1 MPNMS
6 ESCGTQIAP
15 EAPMYKYDRVRLK
28 TFQSWPANAKVE
40 AWKMARIGSS
50 AAGASNRNTSFT
62 APPPPTGMGESSE
75 NETEGSTE
83 SACEKTSILSVLFP
97 SGGLESTELSKR

>member
-40 AWKMARIGSS
+40 AWKMARIG
-50 AAGASNRNTSFT
+50 R
-62 APPPPTGMGESSE
+62 
-75 NETEGSTE
+75 
-83 SACEKTSILSVLFP
+83 
-97 SGGLESTELSKR
+97 